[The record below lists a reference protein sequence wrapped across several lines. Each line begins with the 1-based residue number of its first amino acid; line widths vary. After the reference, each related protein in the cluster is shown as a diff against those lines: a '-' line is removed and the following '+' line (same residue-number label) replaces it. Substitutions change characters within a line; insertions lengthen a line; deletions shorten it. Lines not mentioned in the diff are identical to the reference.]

1 MKVLING
8 INGKMGQEVANVIDN
23 DKDILL
29 LGGVDKENTG
39 IYTYPV
45 YTNTSDIEEKPDVII
60 DFSVPVA
67 TLNILKYAKEN
78 HVPIVIATTGFT
90 EEQLNEIENYSKD
103 IPVFK
108 SANMSYD
115 INLMAKIVASL
126 AKELPDTDIE
136 IIETHHNRKIDSPS
150 GTALFLADS
159 INEAKDNK
167 MIYEFD
173 RHNKHEKRN
182 KLEIGFSSIRG
193 GNIVGEHTVQFFGE
207 HETLEITNTS
217 DIEEKPDVIID
228 FSVPVATLN
237 ILKYAKENH
246 VPIVIATTGFTEE
259 QLNEIENY
267 SKDIP
272 VFKSANMSYDINLM
286 AKIVASLAKELPD
299 TDIEII
305 ETHHNR
311 KIDSPSGTA
320 LFLADS
326 INEAKDNKMIYEF
339 DRHNKHEKRNK
350 LEIGFSSIR
359 GGNIVGEH
367 TVQFFGE
374 HETLEITHKCYSRT
388 VFANG
393 AVMAAK
399 YIVNK
404 DNGMYNMNDLIN
416 NK

>member
-8 INGKMGQEVANVIDN
+8 INGKMGQEVANVIDL
-23 DKDILL
+23 DDDILL
-29 LGGVDKENTG
+29 VGGVDKENTG
-39 IYTYPV
+39 MYTYPV
-45 YTNTSDIEEKPDVII
+45 YTSTSEIEEKPDVII

-67 TLNILKYAKEN
+67 TLNILKYAKDN
-78 HVPIVIATTGFT
+78 KVPVVIATTGFT
-90 EEQLNEIENYSKD
+90 DDQLKEIEEYSKY
-103 IPVFK
+103 IPIFK

-126 AKELPDTDIE
+126 SKELPDTDIE

-167 MIYEFD
+167 M
-173 RHNKHEKRN
+173 
-182 KLEIGFSSIRG
+182 
-193 GNIVGEHTVQFFGE
+193 V
-207 HETLEITNTS
+207 
-217 DIEEKPDVIID
+217 
-228 FSVPVATLN
+228 
-237 ILKYAKENH
+237 
-246 VPIVIATTGFTEE
+246 
-259 QLNEIENY
+259 
-267 SKDIP
+267 
-272 VFKSANMSYDINLM
+272 
-286 AKIVASLAKELPD
+286 
-299 TDIEII
+299 
-305 ETHHNR
+305 
-311 KIDSPSGTA
+311 
-320 LFLADS
+320 
-326 INEAKDNKMIYEF
+326 YEF

-399 YIVNK
+399 YIIDKNS
-404 DNGMYNMNDLIN
+404 GMYNMNDLIN